1 MAFAISIAAGEDNT
15 NRLSDAERKAGWK
28 LLFDGETFAGWQG
41 ARGLPFPSQS
51 WIVKDGIIQTQTNN
65 DGGDIWS
72 TERYSDF
79 ELEVDYRIS
88 PGGNSGVKYLVQ
100 PEWLSPLFLPDL
112 PEARKRRL
120 TLEAVGPEFQ
130 IFDDAAMKHKP
141 GWELSATGAFYLLYA
156 PSNKKLNPAG
166 EWNHVRIIVNGM
178 HVEHWLNGGKLLEY
192 ELGSEELLSKVEKTK
207 FRKVPGFGLKGP
219 GHIVLQHHNHPA
231 WFRSIKIRELH

>member
-112 PEARKRRL
+112 PEATR
-120 TLEAVGPEFQ
+120 F
-130 IFDDAAMKHKP
+130 
-141 GWELSATGAFYLLYA
+141 
-156 PSNKKLNPAG
+156 
-166 EWNHVRIIVNGM
+166 
-178 HVEHWLNGGKLLEY
+178 LLEQ
-192 ELGSEELLSKVEKTK
+192 G
-207 FRKVPGFGLKGP
+207 
-219 GHIVLQHHNHPA
+219 A
-231 WFRSIKIRELH
+231 